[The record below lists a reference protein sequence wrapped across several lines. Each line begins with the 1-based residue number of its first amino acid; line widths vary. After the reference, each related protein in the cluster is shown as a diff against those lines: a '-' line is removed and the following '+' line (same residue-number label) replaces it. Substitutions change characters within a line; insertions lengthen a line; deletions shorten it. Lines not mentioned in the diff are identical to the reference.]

1 MNETHDHRPD
11 GDGHSPTAETV
22 LDLIVELR
30 SRSELLRESFDREC
44 KRARESRVERAE
56 ETRKF
61 RELAHEL
68 DRCIGSVTRT
78 ATKRAM
84 MELGLSLLV
93 LGTICASCA
102 ALIAQAWS
110 VT

>member
-44 KRARESRVERAE
+44 KRARESRVERVE
-56 ETRKF
+56 GTLKF